1 MNGDHSETL
10 LQERQEI
17 NLTSPVSSIPHELE
31 SQSIGISGRFELRRP
46 DPSTIKSSMNND
58 HTLQLGDDD
67 YDNKNNYKEQ
77 HSRKNHTSQFGLHQ
91 RKVKIPFPEERY
103 YSNKVQEADSHPHAR
118 TTNPMV
124 NKESKPLQ
132 GTSDQNHQFAG
143 RPWELLGWIS
153 STKKW
158 KDGDKI
164 EAINLS
170 QYYEDIKNTDR
181 HIRRVSIG
189 CVTTY
194 LILAALSYG
203 LCPSESIQRVEGLE
217 HTAALTAFVCLLLGI
232 TLRMISFLYH
242 RGSRD
247 RSVSGIIVGAIT
259 VQSIALVTDFVMA
272 FLPSPV
278 VIDPM
283 TSSRVH
289 LLRWC
294 EWTPL
299 AFTLTF
305 MTEAAD
311 VPDPVHGL
319 KIAYLNAFCMGLSTI
334 CGLIFPFCTGWL
346 SWSFWM
352 IISCIFFC
360 FIFPRLYQKAKS
372 AKKVKKGHTLD
383 EIEIYDRSRLSL
395 QLMVI
400 CAFTWSLIVIIYFV
414 TSCGSMIFAEGS
426 RWRHPAAPMIGEAFM
441 DVVAKV
447 IYLFIIVDIHDAVF
461 DKVLRTKRRL
471 DELRRM
477 MSVIWES
484 SSDVLVI
491 SVKSLNGSATT
502 IVSPTFAQMLDGLKD
517 ESATSRNDTY
527 KRRALMFNLG
537 AASIHPD
544 IKMSNH
550 NERNDIHV
558 SPISIPSSWHLDDD
572 PNEDTQK
579 GSFAMEG
586 ETTAMAQLVARAWR
600 SPQIETL
607 ILHDLIRQRDNCTTL
622 IPCEAKVTHLDSTAL
637 VVIVRDVSERYKHF
651 EAEKKV
657 VSETTARQK
666 DAEANRFV
674 RHEVKNGLLA
684 AIGLCDSLSE
694 TVAGEQKEELMKD
707 DISSSVVELDKTLRE
722 ILDKVMSGATIRD
735 VINEIYHPQ
744 NEVLDFH
751 EVLCMKGFVV
761 DSKSVRGPRF
771 PVITFPSP
779 LPTFL
784 FDPQLLKFIYH
795 NAVSNACKYGT
806 KGGIVKTVV
815 YYNSLEQSI
824 RMSVIN
830 LPGPGHK
837 EILKLGSEANKVVFG
852 AGQRL
857 HVHRSH
863 GKENNEVMS
872 HSAGDGAWIMQKC
885 AKTLGGKCLISFE
898 DNRTVFT
905 LLCPITPFEVTM
917 NAHTTMKTC
926 HFQLPPR
933 TWGIAIDDSKIQ
945 RRFLQKMF
953 QMAGVRN
960 DRTIVLGKN
969 NEEIQG
975 FADFMIKL
983 LEFHSKDYFFV
994 IVNENMQLGGDGEEL
1009 EKVSG
1014 SYCIQSIRDR
1024 LSAEHERRMLAVV
1037 RSAKDSAHDIAIYNS
1052 RAHGFFPKANTKK
1065 VGVTSLIA
1073 LLWKKRFSQQGCITL
1088 VDDLSVKSDES
1099 ADGDSI
1105 TVADLKVTIEEIDE
1119 ILSSGAGLHSNWP
1132 LVREKLHYLK
1142 GDLSTLPDSIAA
1154 TKAVI
1159 EINSIRE
1166 MRVAI
1171 YFPDRWQKLR
1181 QTIVSIPIAPVFQG
1195 LK

>member
-1 MNGDHSETL
+1 MSIDNAETL
-10 LQERQEI
+10 QQEKEEI
-17 NLTSPVSSIPHELE
+17 ELTFPVSTIPHEQE
-31 SQSIGISGRFELRRP
+31 SQNIGISGLFELRNP
-46 DPSTIKSSMNND
+46 DRSTMQGLNND
-58 HTLQLGDDD
+58 DNMLRLGENSRDQH
-67 YDNKNNYKEQ
+67 NPQKN
-77 HSRKNHTSQFGLHQ
+77 TSQFGLHQ
-91 RKVKIPFPEERY
+91 RKVKIPLPEREST
-103 YSNKVQEADSHPHAR
+103 SNKVQLADPHPHAHP
-118 TTNPMV
+118 THPMV
-124 NKESKPLQ
+124 KRESNSLQ
-132 GTSDQNHQFAG
+132 GTDNQNQLFAG
-143 RPWELLGWIS
+143 GPWELLGWIS
-153 STKKW
+153 STRKR
-158 KDGDKI
+158 KDKLG
-164 EAINLS
+164 AVNQS

-181 HIRRVSIG
+181 HIRLVSVG

-194 LILAALSYG
+194 LILVTLCYG
-203 LCPSESIQRVEGLE
+203 LCPSESIQQVEGLE
-217 HTAALTAFVCLLLGI
+217 HTAAMIAFVCLLLGI
-232 TLRMISFLYH
+232 TLRMVSFLYN
-242 RGSRD
+242 RGSAERNI
-247 RSVSGIIVGAIT
+247 SGIIVGAMT
-259 VQSIALVTDFVMA
+259 VQSIALVTDFIMA

-319 KIAYLNAFCMGLSTI
+319 KIAYLNAFCMGLSTF
-334 CGLIFPFCTGWL
+334 CGLISPFCTGWL

-352 IISCIFFC
+352 TVSCVFFC

-372 AKKVKKGHTLD
+372 AKKVKKGNTLD

-400 CAFTWSLIVIIYFV
+400 CALMWSLIVFIYFV
-414 TSCGSMIFAEGS
+414 TSCGSIIFADGS

-461 DKVLRTKRRL
+461 DKVSRTKRRL

-477 MSVIWES
+477 MSVVWES

-491 SVKSLNGSATT
+491 SVKSLTGSATT
-502 IVSPTFAQMLDGLKD
+502 IVSPTFAHMLGGFQD
-517 ESATSRNDTY
+517 ESATRCNNQCKS
-527 KRRALMFNLG
+527 RALMFELG
-537 AASIHPD
+537 AASIHSD
-544 IKMSNH
+544 IKMSEHKGQHDTN
-550 NERNDIHV
+550 V
-558 SPISIPSSWHLDDD
+558 SHISMPTSWLLDDD
-572 PNEDTQK
+572 SDEGTQ
-579 GSFAMEG
+579 GSSFAMEG

-600 SPQIETL
+600 SPQIENL
-607 ILHDLIRQRDNCTTL
+607 ILHNLIRQRDNCTTL
-622 IPCEAKVTHLDSTAL
+622 IPCEAKVTHLDNTAI
-637 VVIVRDVSERYKHF
+637 VIVVRDVSERYKHF
-651 EAEKKV
+651 EAEKRI

-666 DAEANRFV
+666 DAETNCFV

-694 TVAGEQKEELMKD
+694 SVEGEQKEELMKD
-707 DISSSVVELDKTLRE
+707 DVSGSVIELDKTLRE

-744 NEVLDFH
+744 NTVVDFH
-751 EVLCMKGFVV
+751 EILCMKGYVV
-761 DSKSVRGPRF
+761 DSMSVKGPRF

-784 FDPQLLKFIYH
+784 FDPQLLRFIH
-795 NAVSNACKYGT
+795 RNAVSNACKYGK
-806 KGGIVKTVV
+806 KGGLVKTVV
-815 YYNSLEQSI
+815 YYNSLDQSI

-837 EILKLGSEANKVVFG
+837 EILKLGSDANEFVFG
-852 AGQRL
+852 ARQRL

-863 GKENNEVMS
+863 SKENNGVMS
-872 HSAGDGAWIMQKC
+872 QSAGDGAWIMQKC
-885 AKTLGGKCLISFE
+885 AKTLGGKCSISFE
-898 DNRTVFT
+898 DNRTVLT
-905 LLCPITPFEVTM
+905 LLCPVTPFDVTT
-917 NAHTTMKTC
+917 NVHTPINTC
-926 HFQLPPR
+926 KFQLPPH
-933 TWGIAIDDSKIQ
+933 TWGIAIDDSKTQ

-953 QMAGVRN
+953 GMAGVSN

-975 FADFMIKL
+975 FADFMVKL
-983 LEFHSKDYFFV
+983 LEIHPRDYFFV
-994 IVNENMQLGGDGEEL
+994 VVNENMHLGTVGDEL
-1009 EKVSG
+1009 KNVSG
-1014 SYCIQSIRDR
+1014 SCCIQSIRHR
-1024 LSAEHERRMLAVV
+1024 LSPAHESRMLAVV

-1073 LLWKKRFSQQGCITL
+1073 LLWKKRFPQQGCLVL
-1088 VDDLSVKSDES
+1088 VDDLSVISDDSTE
-1099 ADGDSI
+1099 GDSI
-1105 TVADLKVTIEEIDE
+1105 TVADLMVTIEEIDE
-1119 ILSSGAGLHSNWP
+1119 ILSSDARLNTNWP
-1132 LVREKLHYLK
+1132 LLQEKLHYLK
-1142 GDLSTLPDSIAA
+1142 GDLSTLPDSVAA
-1154 TKAVI
+1154 TNAVI

-1166 MRVAI
+1166 MRVAV

-1181 QTIVSIPIAPVFQG
+1181 QTIISISIDPVFKG
-1195 LK
+1195 PK